1 MIPDWPG
8 SPVLGQSPY
17 RRQGVDNVV
26 RQHEIE
32 PDSNAVCEDEGRGHE
47 PRNATASRSWKR

>member
-8 SPVLGQSPY
+8 SPVLQQSPY
-17 RRQGVDNVV
+17 RRQGVDNMVK
-26 RQHEIE
+26 QHEID
-32 PDSNAVCEDEGRGHE
+32 PDSIAVCEDEERGHE